1 MGKQTDQQTKVLSLH
16 MFDER
21 HIWAR
26 FCEGEKAAF
35 RELYDHFY
43 TRMFVWGCKWLKGEE
58 AFVRDTLHDFF
69 IYLWE
74 RRARLSQPAHLSA
87 YLLTS
92 FKRRLTDGWEKE
104 IQASG
109 LDNLADQ
116 SESDLT
122 EAETFSAQFALVQA
136 ALANLSPAQ
145 REVIE
150 MRYLSGMSPEQIAAH
165 KNTSLRTV
173 YNLMHRGITQLRRQ
187 VGSQHLFF
195 L

>member
-1 MGKQTDQQTKVLSLH
+1 

-21 HIWAR
+21 DIWAR
-26 FCEGEKAAF
+26 FCEGEKEAF

-74 RRARLSQPAHLSA
+74 RRIHLSQPAKLSA

-92 FKRRLTDGWEKE
+92 FKRRLTDGWNK
-104 IQASG
+104 QLQPSG
-109 LDNLADQ
+109 IDQLADM
-116 SESDLT
+116 SEEGIA
-122 EAETFSAQFALVQA
+122 EAEAFSAQFALVAQ

-150 MRYLSGMSPEQIAAH
+150 LRYLSGLSPEQIAAR

-173 YNLMHRGITQLRRQ
+173 YNLLHRGITQLRRQ